1 MNVNPILN
9 RFLFNVTPSMHKV
22 RRKAVSACLLS
33 LMHGGAAS
41 VTSMGR
47 SIESPAKEKHRIK
60 RADRLCSNTQLFN
73 ELEPIYAAICSYW
86 LNSNPRPI
94 ILIDWSDL
102 DGSKRN
108 FLIRAAQVL
117 DGRSIT
123 LYEEVHTVKTKEKRA
138 THKAFLTKLKTLLPD
153 NCKPIIVSDAGF
165 KVPWFKL
172 VLALGWDYVGRSRK
186 PNFYQVKGAD
196 WQGIDILYKKAT
208 SKPKSFTGLLTK
220 TNKFPTNFVLYKK
233 RYKGREQL
241 NKQGEKA
248 RNKQSLSH
256 AKGAKDPW
264 LLVTSL
270 DLGSKLANK
279 VVKIYRY
286 RMQIEEG
293 FRDMKG
299 EHYGLGFNASKSK
312 NSKRIS
318 ILILLTTLASMVL
331 LIIGNAVVGAKLS
344 QRYQANSIKSKRVLS
359 FQFVALRAVADK
371 TLQLSK
377 QYWQDAIVKMK
388 LTMLEAA
395 YEI

>member
-1 MNVNPILN
+1 MNVKPILN
-9 RFLFNVTPSMHKV
+9 RFLHNVTPSMHKV

-41 VTSMGR
+41 VTSIGR
-47 SIESPAKEKHRIK
+47 NIDSPAKEKHRIK
-60 RADRLCSNTQLFN
+60 RADRLCSNTRLFN
-73 ELEPIYAAICSYW
+73 ELEPIYASICSYW
-86 LNSNPRPI
+86 LSSITRPI

-123 LYEEVHTVKTKEKRA
+123 LYQEVHTVDTKEKPA
-138 THKAFLTKLKTLLPD
+138 THTIFLTKLKALLSD

-186 PNFYQVKGAD
+186 PNYYQAKGAD
-196 WQGIDILYKKAT
+196 WQSIDTLYKTAS
-208 SKPKSFTGLLTK
+208 SKPKSFTGLLTMK
-220 TNKFPTNFVLYKK
+220 NQFPTNFVLYKQ

-241 NKQGEKA
+241 NKQGKKS
-248 RNKQSLSH
+248 RIKTSLHH

-270 DLGSKLANK
+270 AGYSKLANK
-279 VVKIYRY
+279 VVKIYQY

-299 EHYGLGFNASKSK
+299 EHYGLGFNLSKSK
-312 NSKRIS
+312 NSQRIS
-318 ILILLTTLASMVL
+318 ILILLTTLASMLL
-331 LIIGNAVVGAKLS
+331 LIIGNALVASGLS
-344 QRYQANSIKSKRVLS
+344 RRYQANTIKCRRVLS

-371 TLQLSK
+371 TLELSK
-377 QYWQDAIVKMK
+377 YYWQEAIIKMK

-395 YEI
+395 HEI